1 MAVSK
6 KSAENISKVLSEALP
21 YIQKFSGKT
30 IVIKYGGSAMNETY
44 LRKSFARDIVLMKTV
59 GINPIIVH
67 GGGPQIKKE
76 LDKKNIKSTFLN
88 GVRITSPEMINSVQK
103 VLDNQVNKEI
113 VDLINSW
120 GGKAQ
125 ALSGK
130 RSSFIKAKKIS
141 NKRLGEVGE
150 IVNIQK
156 KIILDTTRN
165 KIPVISP
172 IGWDKEYKPLNI
184 NGDNVACFVASS
196 LKAEKIILMTDVS
209 GIKDQSGKKISEM
222 SLKEANKIIKDKNS
236 IKGGMLPKL
245 SSIINC
251 LNKGVTN
258 AHVVDGRVPHAVLL
272 EILTT
277 KGVGTL
283 ISS

>member
-1 MAVSK
+1 
-6 KSAENISKVLSEALP
+6 
-21 YIQKFSGKT
+21 
-30 IVIKYGGSAMNETY
+30 
-44 LRKSFARDIVLMKTV
+44 
-59 GINPIIVH
+59 
-67 GGGPQIKKE
+67 
-76 LDKKNIKSTFLN
+76 
-88 GVRITSPEMINSVQK
+88 MINSVQK

>member
-67 GGGPQIKKE
+67 GGGPQIQKE

-88 GVRITSPEMINSVQK
+88 GMRITSPEMIISVQK

-113 VDLINSW
+113 VTLINSW

-141 NKRLGEVGE
+141 NKSLGEVGE
-150 IVNIQK
+150 IINIRK
-156 KIILDTTRN
+156 KIILNAAKN

-172 IGWDKEYKPLNI
+172 IGWDKERKPLNI
-184 NGDNVACFVASS
+184 NGDNVACFLASA

-251 LNKGVTN
+251 LNKGVSN

>member
-1 MAVSK
+1 
-6 KSAENISKVLSEALP
+6 
-21 YIQKFSGKT
+21 
-30 IVIKYGGSAMNETY
+30 
-44 LRKSFARDIVLMKTV
+44 
-59 GINPIIVH
+59 
-67 GGGPQIKKE
+67 
-76 LDKKNIKSTFLN
+76 
-88 GVRITSPEMINSVQK
+88 MINSVQK

-141 NKRLGEVGE
+141 DKRLGEVGE
-150 IVNIQK
+150 IINFQK
-156 KIILDTTRN
+156 KIILNAAKN

-172 IGWDKEYKPLNI
+172 IGWDKGHKPLNI
-184 NGDNVACFVASS
+184 NGDNVACFVASA

-251 LNKGVTN
+251 LNKGVSN